1 MLAQGQVMGG
11 LKRTRHHLA
20 SWRPTSGCS
29 VGAQWRGAGS
39 SGLVDRAQAW
49 TPGRYSRGRIDHSV
63 IHLEP
68 SKDAVISQ
76 ISCDFD
82 LFILFSNYLLNTYWV
97 QGFDTHFRY
106 KDEQGRGYPCPQ
118 VACRLLGKE
127 APDFM
132 ANYLFTVIV
141 TLYISGLV
149 PSSLKLQ

>member
-1 MLAQGQVMGG
+1 MVTVFRGG
-11 LKRTRHHLA
+11 LCGTLRTSHA
-20 SWRPTSGCS
+20 SSGPSDGRPEENSPPLGIMETYLSGCS

-49 TPGRYSRGRIDHSV
+49 TPGWYSRGRIDHSV

-82 LFILFSNYLLNTYWV
+82 LLILFSNYLLNTCWV

-132 ANYLFTVIV
+132 ANYLFT
-141 TLYISGLV
+141 
-149 PSSLKLQ
+149 